1 MLVLGIDIGTTS
13 VGVCL
18 LKDKAILCQ
27 KAAAHNAY
35 ISQLPD
41 CTAEQ
46 NVEVILGCL
55 ISLILDVLAQT
66 DDFIDGI
73 AIGRYPKR
81 PSLLYNFVG
90 TLLKGV
96 KCMAL

>member
-18 LKDKAILCQ
+18 LKDKATLCQ
-27 KAAAHNAY
+27 KTVKHNAY

-46 NVEVILGCL
+46 SVEVILSCA
-55 ISLILDVLAQT
+55 IALILDVLDQT
-66 DDFIDGI
+66 DDSIDGI
-73 AIGRYPKR
+73 AIGWYQRR
-81 PSLLYNFVG
+81 LG
-90 TLLKGV
+90 T
-96 KCMAL
+96 

>member
-66 DDFIDGI
+66 DNFIDGI

-81 PSLLYNFVG
+81 PGLVAF
-90 TLLKGV
+90 
-96 KCMAL
+96 